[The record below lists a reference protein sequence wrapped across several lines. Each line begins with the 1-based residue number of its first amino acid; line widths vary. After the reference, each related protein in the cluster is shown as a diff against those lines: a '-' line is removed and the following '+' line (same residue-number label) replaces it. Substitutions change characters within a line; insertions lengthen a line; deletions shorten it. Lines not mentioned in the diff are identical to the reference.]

1 MNKLIRFLPLILVF
15 ALGLVLYRG
24 LSLNPKDIPSALIGK
39 PMPEFS
45 LTKLTDESTTV
56 TEADL
61 KGKIILL
68 NVWGTWCVYCKY
80 EHPYL
85 VDIAKSGR
93 VALYGLNYKDERIAA
108 NQWLRDYEDPY
119 VFSIFDESGRLGV
132 DLGVT
137 AAPET
142 FVIDSNSMIRMKH
155 VGPID
160 TRVWQDKFLPMIK
173 MIENEQASA
182 QVSNQVKGM
191 NSDD

>member
-1 MNKLIRFLPLILVF
+1 MNTLIRFLPLILVL

-24 LSLNPKDIPSALIGK
+24 LSLDPQNIPSALIGK
-39 PMPEFS
+39 PMPAFS
-45 LTKLTDESTTV
+45 LTKLTDESQII
-56 TEADL
+56 TEDDL
-61 KGKIILL
+61 KGKVVLL
-68 NVWGTWCVYCKY
+68 NVWGTWCIYCKY

-108 NQWLRDYEDPY
+108 NQWLKDYEDPY

-142 FVIDSNSMIRMKH
+142 FVIDGKGMIRMKY

-160 TRVWQDKFLPMIK
+160 GRIWQDNFLPIINK
-173 MIENEQASA
+173 IESEYQADQREEEQ
-182 QVSNQVKGM
+182 
-191 NSDD
+191 